1 MKTILSGSPHESS
14 SFSFSRRYF
23 NWRKKLTNDDE
34 DQTLNFKF
42 SSSSHHFFDEDEDD
56 EDKDPIHDEPDYPVP
71 NSLAPFQAPPKKL
84 PKLRAALHLFG
95 KKRSK
100 FHAMRRTHVVGTLF
114 GNRRGHVHFAFQD
127 DTSSAPAFLIQL
139 AVPTS
144 VLVREMAS
152 GVVRIALECDK
163 KATTVVEAA
172 KKEKKK
178 NNGGKLA
185 EEAVWRTYCNGRKC
199 GYALQRECGEEEEKV
214 LSALEVVSMGA
225 GVLPG
230 DKGDA
235 PGEEGEMMYM
245 RARFERVVGSGD
257 SEAFY
262 MMSPDGSGGPE
273 LSLYLLRV

>member
-42 SSSSHHFFDEDEDD
+42 SSSSDHFFDDDDD
-56 EDKDPIHDEPDYPVP
+56 EDPIHDEPDYPVP

-127 DTSSAPAFLIQL
+127 DPSTAPAFLIQL

-163 KATTVVEAA
+163 KATTAAEAT

-178 NNGGKLA
+178 KNGGKLV
-185 EEAVWRTYCNGRKC
+185 EEAAWRTYCNGRKC
-199 GYALQRECGEEEEKV
+199 GYALQRECGEEEEEKV
-214 LSALEVVSMGA
+214 LRALEVVSMGA

-235 PGEEGEMMYM
+235 AGEEGEMMYM

>member
-1 MKTILSGSPHESS
+1 MKTILSASPHES

-34 DQTLNFKF
+34 GQTLNFKF
-42 SSSSHHFFDEDEDD
+42 SSSSDHFFDDD
-56 EDKDPIHDEPDYPVP
+56 GDDDPVHDEPDYPVS
-71 NSLAPFQAPPKKL
+71 NSLAPFQAPTKKL
-84 PKLRAALHLFG
+84 PKLRSALHLFG

-127 DTSSAPAFLIQL
+127 DPTSAPAFLIQL
-139 AVPTS
+139 AMPTS

-152 GVVRIALECDK
+152 GLVRIALECDK
-163 KATTVVEAA
+163 KAMAAAEAA

-178 NNGGKLA
+178 KKDGGKLV

-199 GYALQRECGEEEEKV
+199 GYALRREGGEEEEKV
-214 LSALEVVSMGA
+214 LRALEVVSMGA

-230 DKGDA
+230 DEGDA
-235 PGEEGEMMYM
+235 AGEEGEMMYM

-262 MMSPDGSGGPE
+262 MVSPDGSGGPE

>member
-1 MKTILSGSPHESS
+1 MKTILSGSPRES

-42 SSSSHHFFDEDEDD
+42 SSSSDHFFDDD
-56 EDKDPIHDEPDYPVP
+56 DDDDGPIPGEPDYPVP

-84 PKLRAALHLFG
+84 PKLRSALHLFG

-127 DTSSAPAFLIQL
+127 DPSSAPAFMIQL
-139 AVPTS
+139 AMPTS

-152 GVVRIALECDK
+152 GLVRIALECDK
-163 KATTVVEAA
+163 KATAAAAEAA
-172 KKEKKK
+172 KKKKNKKK
-178 NNGGKLA
+178 NGGKLT
-185 EEAVWRTYCNGRKC
+185 EEAVWTTYCNGRKC
-199 GYALQRECGEEEEKV
+199 GYALRSECGEEEEKV
-214 LSALEVVSMGA
+214 LRALEVVTMGA
-225 GVLPG
+225 GVLPA
-230 DKGDA
+230 DEGDA
-235 PGEEGEMMYM
+235 AAGEEGEMMYM

-262 MMSPDGSGGPE
+262 MVSPDGGGGPE